1 MHKSETG
8 LNFVRQLSPHLC
20 LGLVCVLCRA
30 AVLGFDLSPIV
41 VKRQITLDDLRGR
54 SLAVDG
60 NNLLYQFLSL
70 IRMRDGRSFTD
81 SHGNVTSHLLG
92 LLMRTTRLMGE
103 YHVRPIFIFDGKPPE
118 LKMKTLQARREYRE
132 KARRE
137 WKEAMDRRDYSS
149 AWSKAVR
156 MDSLTKPMQDDAK
169 AMLALMGVPCI
180 QAPEEG
186 EAQGAYVARKG
197 EVWAANSRDYDSV
210 LFGAPRLVR
219 YVTIS
224 GQEFL
229 PSTGTSRPLIP
240 ELIQLPE
247 LLDSLGIS
255 REQLIELAILVG
267 TDFNKG
273 VRGVGPKTGLKL
285 IKKFQNLENLPAEY
299 QDQLPAELEVIRG
312 IFLHPKVTDE
322 YSTKFG
328 GLDEEALRRFLC
340 DDRGFSTDRVDLAV
354 KRMRTFYSADKST
367 LTGWLGEAGN

>member
-1 MHKSETG
+1 VLLEINPALTRIFSFM
-8 LNFVRQLSPHLC
+8 FRQRFCSC
-20 LGLVCVLCRA
+20 SGCR
-30 AVLGFDLSPIV
+30 LGFDLSPLV
-41 VKRQITLDDLRGR
+41 VRRQITLDDLRSR

-70 IRMRDGRSFTD
+70 IRMRDGRPFTD

-92 LLMRTTRLMGE
+92 LLMRTTRLMGD
-103 YHVRPIFIFDGKPPE
+103 YGVRPIFVFDGKPPQ
-118 LKMKTLQARREYRE
+118 LKMRTLQARKAYRE
-132 KARRE
+132 KAKRE
-137 WKEAMDRRDYSS
+137 WEEAVNRRDYSS

-156 MDSLTKPMQDDAK
+156 MDSLTKAMQDDAK
-169 AMLALMGVPCI
+169 TMLALLGIPYV

-186 EAQGAYVARKG
+186 EAQGAYLASKG

-240 ELIQLPE
+240 ELIQLRD
-247 LLDSLGIS
+247 LLEALGIT
-255 REQLIELAILVG
+255 REQLVDLAILVG

-285 IKKFQNLENLPAEY
+285 IKKFENLEHFPVEY
-299 QDQLPAELEVIRG
+299 RDQLPGEVQEIRG
-312 IFLHPKVTDE
+312 IFLHPKVTDD
-322 YSTKFG
+322 YSTKFR
-328 GLDEEALRRFLC
+328 GLDEEGLRRFLC
-340 DDRGFSTDRVDLAV
+340 DERGFSTDRVDLAV
-354 KRMRTFYSADKST
+354 KRMRVFYSAEKST
-367 LTGWLGEAGN
+367 LTGWLWEAGN